1 MLAKRIYAFNTEI
14 IPCLEETTV
23 KFCLFEI

>member
-14 IPCLEETTV
+14 IPCVEETIGE
-23 KFCLFEI
+23 FCLFEI